1 MTYDGHATP
10 IGLTPT
16 FAGETQESGKPTNT
30 PIPAGFP
37 VGGWQRMARAAMGWP
52 IANVQTGPLK
62 AARTQVLFQAGPVC
76 LLCLI
81 AVLR

>member
-1 MTYDGHATP
+1 
-10 IGLTPT
+10 
-16 FAGETQESGKPTNT
+16 
-30 PIPAGFP
+30 
-37 VGGWQRMARAAMGWP
+37 MARAAMGWP
-52 IANVQTGPLK
+52 IANVQWGPLR